1 MPPRDWRVRL
11 QDIVEAAE
19 RIERYTTGM
28 DLEAF
33 VANDMAADAVTRN
46 LSIIGEATRYVPAEV
61 QAKYTDVPWR
71 LIRSTRNVLIH
82 DYPVID
88 LEIVWQTIRDD
99 LPPTVAR
106 IREILALEQDSD
118 DPVST

>member
-1 MPPRDWRVRL
+1 
-11 QDIVEAAE
+11 
-19 RIERYTTGM
+19 M